1 MAEDNDALDVYE
13 LEKIYPDKYDLH
25 DSVRVPNCNKCIHR
39 IKGTATCKAFPKR
52 IPDAILEGK
61 NQHINPFP
69 GDDGILF
76 EPID

>member
-1 MAEDNDALDVYE
+1 MGLNEEIAKVK
-13 LEKIYPDKYDLH
+13 KIQPEKYDLYPE
-25 DSVRVPNCNKCIHR
+25 SVKVPICNKCMYY
-39 IKGTATCKAFPKR
+39 IKGTITCKAFPKG
-52 IPDAILEGK
+52 IPEVILDGR